1 MPHGAVS
8 LAGGEP
14 SHRAF
19 LFDLLVFTGALA
31 GCRGSVV
38 VDLTPLGWA
47 CSFSPAFLFDRLVM
61 IGAFW
66 ASLVTGSAPTSVI
79 RTELLDPAVAP

>member
-47 CSFSPAFLFDRLVM
+47 FRLGLLIFDRVVT
-61 IGAFW
+61 IGAF
-66 ASLVTGSAPTSVI
+66 
-79 RTELLDPAVAP
+79 